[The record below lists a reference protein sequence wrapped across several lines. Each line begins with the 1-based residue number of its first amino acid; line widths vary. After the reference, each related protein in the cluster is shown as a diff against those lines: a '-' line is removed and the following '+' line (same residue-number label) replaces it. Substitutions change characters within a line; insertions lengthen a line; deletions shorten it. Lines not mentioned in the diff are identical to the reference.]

1 MLDCPIIRENIEE
14 EECACIRG
22 EAVKEGKGGQAAV
35 PKKYK
40 RIVGWKAICRTCR
53 HNAAGEGTR

>member
-1 MLDCPIIRENIEE
+1 MFDCPIIRENIEE
-14 EECACIRG
+14 EECACIRR

-40 RIVGWKAICRTCR
+40 RIVGWKAICRACKHHAER
-53 HNAAGEGTR
+53 ERAR

>member
-1 MLDCPIIRENIEE
+1 MFDCPIIREEIDQQ
-14 EECACIRG
+14 ECEGIRA

-40 RIVGWKAICRTCR
+40 RIVGWKAICKTCKY
-53 HNAAGEGTR
+53 HDAEGKKR